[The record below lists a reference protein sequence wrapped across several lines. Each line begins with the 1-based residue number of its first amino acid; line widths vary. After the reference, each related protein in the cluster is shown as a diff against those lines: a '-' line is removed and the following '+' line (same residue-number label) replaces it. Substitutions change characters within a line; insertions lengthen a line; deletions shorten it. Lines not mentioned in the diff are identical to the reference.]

1 MRPLCRKSSSAYF
14 ASSYGHRYAFVDFFY
29 CPLPV
34 RYFDAALQRRR
45 WAVGCVIR
53 NRIELYNAT
62 NRFLGL
68 GPFRWVFHWM
78 LVGAP
83 FDGQRG
89 HSRTFAAFTAMG
101 AIGLLAHMLVIDPLA
116 WSMMR
121 IASGMCVAGCYTV
134 VESWLQAKVVNEN
147 RGRVMGVYRVVDMG
161 ASMMAQLMIG
171 VLAPAS
177 YVSYNLLALICC
189 ATLIPLTLTRV
200 PQPETKSAPRL
211 RPMLAIAKSPLATA
225 GVIVAA
231 LTSAAFR
238 MVGPVYG
245 QRTGLL
251 AEEIAY
257 FLAAFV
263 LGGALAQVPAG
274 WLADKFDRRWVM
286 IWLSAAAIVSCGLS
300 ATITSSDIV
309 VIFGLA
315 GLFGFTT
322 FPIYSVAAA
331 HAHDFADSDQRV
343 ELSAALMFW
352 YATGAIAAPAFA
364 SLLID
369 LYGPAALFGMIAVG
383 HLGLVV
389 FGLLRM
395 RARPYQTKK
404 PLCLCTAHVLYN
416 WSVVTRCA
424 GSEELAFSLRENW
437 SRSGATLNTRTRTWH
452 AI

>member
-1 MRPLCRKSSSAYF
+1 MAKDAKSDFCVENPPPRISQAAMVGGMRLLISFTALFLSVILMQLSSGGVGPLDVLSAT
-14 ASSYGHRYAFVDFFY
+14 
-29 CPLPV
+29 
-34 RYFDAALQRRR
+34 
-45 WAVGCVIR
+45 
-53 NRIELYNAT
+53 ELNFT
-62 NRFLGL
+62 TQQIGFLGSAH
-68 GPFRWVFHWM
+68 F
-78 LVGAP
+78 VGFFIGCWWAP
-83 FDGQRG
+83 RLMGSVG

-211 RPMLAIAKSPLATA
+211 RPMLAIEKSPLATA

-238 MVGPVYG
+238 MVGPIYG
-245 QRTGLL
+245 QRTGLV

-300 ATITSSDIV
+300 AAITSSDIV

-395 RARPYQTKK
+395 RARPVPDEKTPYVYAPRTSFTIGR
-404 PLCLCTAHVLYN
+404 L
-416 WSVVTRCA
+416 
-424 GSEELAFSLRENW
+424 LRGVRDHKN
-437 SRSGATLNTRTRTWH
+437 
-452 AI
+452 